1 MTTTAG
7 APTKWAAQSVEDA
20 FRSAVIS
27 GIVPDKRHLDG
38 GGYHVSI
45 DDLVR
50 HGNGG
55 DYSNRRP
62 GDVSPPVTVRG
73 RQLAAAFDVS
83 MSPADMRR
91 VHGNVMRVFR
101 DKTDPRREFIN
112 AINCWDGSGDA
123 VRVDFQADTV
133 GWASPD
139 HTWHKHTD
147 FPRKYVDVWR
157 DEAAAW
163 KAARAVVSVITGE
176 SRAAWVAREEQQ
188 EDDVSKAD
196 VIDALDDSVPWVSR
210 EVAAAATAAG
220 WNARVST
227 RALLEYLFKAVVL
240 DRRDVVD
247 EQAVAA
253 AVLAGLNP
261 EQIAAAVVNSLPGTL
276 AEHTAGLILGR
287 LADAHRV
294 HADTLDAGQPAA

>member
-62 GDVSPPVTVRG
+62 GDVSPPVTTKG
-73 RQLAAAFDVS
+73 RQYAAAFDVS

-91 VHGNVMRVFR
+91 VHTNVMRVFK
-101 DKTDPRREFIN
+101 DKTDPRRPFIN

-123 VRVDFQADTV
+123 VRVDFQA
-133 GWASPD
+133 GAAGYASPD
-139 HTWHKHTD
+139 HKWHVHTD
-147 FPRKYVDVWR
+147 QPRQYVDVHR
-157 DEAAAW
+157 DEAQAW
-163 KAARAVVSVITGE
+163 KAARAAVSVITGE
-176 SRAAWVAREEQQ
+176 SRAVWEAREE

-196 VIDALDDSVPWVSR
+196 VIDALDDSVPWVSGQVR
-210 EVAAAATAAG
+210 DAARAAG
-220 WNARVST
+220 WNAQVST